1 MRKREKARPQVLRK
15 FCPAFRA
22 EEPWQLL
29 PQAEPPPGCNS
40 YHDIMV
46 MMMAIF
52 LLFMMT
58 MTMLTMVTMVTMVI
72 SMVMTKVMMM
82 ISHRTGPVKTRDTN
96 CCHKMQEHLR
106 NNNSHHHHI

>member
-29 PQAEPPPGCNS
+29 PQAEPPPGCNI
-40 YHDIMV
+40 YPRDDILV

-52 LLFMMT
+52 LLFTMT
-58 MTMLTMVTMVTMVI
+58 MTVTMVKM
-72 SMVMTKVMMM
+72 MMMVMMM

-96 CCHKMQEHLR
+96 CCHKMQEHLT
-106 NNNSHHHHI
+106 NKDHHHHHHHI